1 MKLNLF
7 ASLMAASTLAV
18 GALAIGSQP
27 SSAQT
32 QKFFCSMSREG
43 GPATFVVTELAG
55 NVELIRWQDDSFPPP
70 HTPQQRCVI
79 VSQRF
84 QRFYSNGTLKFIK
97 AAILRGEP
105 ILCVAAFKGGP
116 CLKDGVLVTF
126 KRGTNPE
133 IILEQIKDNA
143 RLASGKPVLLS
154 GDSEISKVN
163 GEFYLDVNSLLGG
176 VDPSNSSSPFDPNSD
191 MWDQ

>member
-1 MKLNLF
+1 MKLKLF
-7 ASLMAASTLAV
+7 ASLLAASTLAV
-18 GALAIGSQP
+18 GALAIGGQP

-84 QRFYSNGTLKFIK
+84 QRFYSNGTLKFIRG
-97 AAILRGEP
+97 AILRGEP

-133 IILEQIKDNA
+133 IILERIKDNA
-143 RLASGKPVLLS
+143 RLASGNPVPLS
-154 GDSEISKVN
+154 GDSEISEVN
-163 GEFYLDVNSLLGG
+163 GEFYLDVNSLLGEANPLTPPPG
-176 VDPSNSSSPFDPNSD
+176 FDQRKPI
-191 MWDQ
+191 WEQ

>member
-1 MKLNLF
+1 
-7 ASLMAASTLAV
+7 
-18 GALAIGSQP
+18 
-27 SSAQT
+27 
-32 QKFFCSMSREG
+32 MSREG

-105 ILCVAAFKGGP
+105 ILCVATFKGGP
-116 CLKDGVLVTF
+116 CLKD
-126 KRGTNPE
+126 
-133 IILEQIKDNA
+133 
-143 RLASGKPVLLS
+143 
-154 GDSEISKVN
+154 
-163 GEFYLDVNSLLGG
+163 
-176 VDPSNSSSPFDPNSD
+176 
-191 MWDQ
+191 